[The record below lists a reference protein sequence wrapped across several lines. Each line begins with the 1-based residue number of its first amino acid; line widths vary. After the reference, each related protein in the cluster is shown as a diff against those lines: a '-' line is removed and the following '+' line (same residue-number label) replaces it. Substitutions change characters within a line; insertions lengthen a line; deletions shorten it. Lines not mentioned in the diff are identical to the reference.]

1 MESKG
6 GFARRPEH
14 PYRVASLDH
23 LSSELQ
29 QLASLALPAA
39 EEVRAIFVVPEQMLS
54 RDWSGIGGIHRVAA
68 QALIFTPK
76 GVAHAQA
83 SLPDEA
89 PGRAIYLRG
98 DQLFYLRLIMILVY
112 GRIELYGV
120 VEGSLQQV
128 VVEYNSVSQE
138 LIQPELYRLLRL
150 SWQPGNAGN
159 NNHHLT
165 GALLNSLELKS
176 TKFCSGLRNYAL
188 QPDEHLSG
196 YIFQPLIQKKKFG
209 FSKQPVAPAS
219 LIALT
224 NRQLILVEE
233 GLTSATSYGYFFTI
247 CPIENVS
254 QIELRPNE
262 ALKANLPLQNVQFH
276 LKRDGM
282 AAERSLVFEN
292 PNAQAAQALWASRL
306 ELV

>member
-23 LSSELQ
+23 LSGELQ
-29 QLASLALPAA
+29 QLASQALPAA
-39 EEVRAIFVVPEQMLS
+39 EAVSAIFVVPEQMLS

-68 QALIFTPK
+68 QALIFTPN

-83 SLPDEA
+83 SIPDEA
-89 PGRAIYLRG
+89 PGRAVYLRG
-98 DQLFYLRLIMILVY
+98 DQLFYLRLIMVLVY

-120 VEGSLQQV
+120 VDGSLLQV

-150 SWQPGNAGN
+150 SWQPGKPGD
-159 NNHHLT
+159 NHHLT

-209 FSKQPVAPAS
+209 FSKQPLAPAS

-224 NRQLILVEE
+224 DRQLILVEE
-233 GLTSATSYGYFFTI
+233 GLTSAMSYGYFFTI

-262 ALKANLPLQNVQFH
+262 AVKANNPIQDVQFQFT
-276 LKRDGM
+276 RDGVTT
-282 AAERSLVFEN
+282 ERKLTFEN
-292 PNAQAAQALWASRL
+292 PNAQAAQALWAGRL
-306 ELV
+306 ALT